1 MPGPNNYRRLF
12 PAAVMAFARPAAR
25 PPRRAAPKAAAP
37 APASPVFEAPAD
49 GFVIRAWQHP
59 SSLRSPPKINTKFAN
74 VFPVTELSGQAPSA
88 APAEPEPARAENAAV
103 AGDAPM
109 PREIY
114 RQRHRWIRTYSE
126 HSSALRSAAP
136 APDEVDEVASMR
148 PPAAPQEDATQA
160 AAVQAPTQAAAS
172 QAPEEAVVA
181 PNTESAACQTAVMR
195 DASTQTE
202 PVECGAVS
210 CQTEETAPAEPQQP
224 EEDKLEDSDEEEREQ
239 QPCSPSAAQ
248 QLAALEGKSP
258 SMAEL
263 DRLEKLL
270 QAEHQKIMGGLAD
283 LPDACAPSHQQR
295 AVHQEWLDHQVGRTN
310 RADCSENPHNKPV
323 TPRSSCSRQLRRAVW
338 CAARR
343 NARQS

>member
-1 MPGPNNYRRLF
+1 MF
-12 PAAVMAFARPAAR
+12 PAAAMAFARPAAR
-25 PPRRAAPKAAAP
+25 PPRRAPPKAAAP

-74 VFPVTELSGQAPSA
+74 VFPVTDLSGKAPAA
-88 APAEPEPARAENAAV
+88 APAAPEPAERAENAAV

-148 PPAAPQEDATQA
+148 PAAAPQEDATQA

-172 QAPEEAVVA
+172 QAPEEASVVA
-181 PNTESAACQTAVMR
+181 PSTESAACQTTVMR

-224 EEDKLEDSDEEEREQ
+224 KEDKLEDSDEEEREQ
-239 QPCSPSAAQ
+239 QPRSPSAAQ

-283 LPDACAPSHQQR
+283 LPEACTAPSRQQR
-295 AVHQEWLDHQVGRTN
+295 AVHQEWLDHQVCRTN
-310 RADCSENPHNKPV
+310 RADCSESHITNPSP
-323 TPRSSCSRQLRRAVW
+323 PARRAPG
-338 CAARR
+338 
-343 NARQS
+343 S